1 MSTYLPEFMQKA
13 QAQLTAEAASLSRRG
28 FIKLTGLAGGGLV
41 LAMALSTT
49 ARKATAQPSGAAN
62 FDANPY
68 VQIQPNGKIVL
79 FAKNPDVGQGVKT
92 SLPMIV
98 AEELDAA
105 WADVEVRQSVID
117 AALYGPQF
125 AGGSL
130 SIPMN
135 YDSLR
140 RAGATARAMLVAA
153 AAKNWNVPASELTTQ
168 NSTVRHAASN
178 RRATYGELAEVA
190 ATLPVPAAASV
201 TLKPNGSFRLLGT
214 RVTGVDNAKLVRG
227 EPLFGIDQRVPNM
240 LYATY
245 AKAPAIGARAVS
257 ANLDHIRTLRGVKNA
272 FIVAHQGDPISF
284 NPAAAAVLSGVAIV
298 ADSTWNA
305 MQAKKA
311 LDVQWDASQASSDS
325 WTGAVAQ
332 AKSLATK
339 PAASVLGEG
348 GNVETAFAAG
358 KTVEALYT
366 YHYVSHAD
374 LEPQNCTAWFKGD
387 SIEIWAP
394 TQTPQNA
401 VDAVAALLGLPK
413 EKVTLHQL
421 RGGGG
426 FGRRLAN
433 DSVVEAAYISK
444 QAGGIPVKV
453 QWSRED
459 DMAFDYYR
467 PGGFHAMKASVD
479 SAGKLS
485 AWQNHFITFSTDG
498 KVPVSSATI
507 DKAEFPA
514 NVLANQ
520 RMTQSM
526 IPSKIPTGP
535 WRAPGSNVIA
545 FCVQGFLNECAV
557 AANRDYAQFLVEL
570 MGEPRAT
577 PGGPFGGGLHT
588 GRAANVIKAVAE
600 RSGWGKTMPAGR
612 GLGLAFHFSHQGH
625 FAEVADVSVDA
636 SKKVT
641 VHKVWV
647 VADIGP
653 IVNLSTAENQCQGS
667 VIDALSTAM
676 GLKITFEGG
685 KVEQTN
691 FHQYPIVRIDKAPEI
706 DVHFLA
712 TDYPPTGCG
721 EPAFPPAA
729 PAIANAIF
737 AATGQRVRTLP
748 FSAEGY
754 SI

>member
-1 MSTYLPEFMQKA
+1 MSTLSA
-13 QAQLTAEAASLSRRG
+13 GVHAEAARAAHRLKPRRLSRRG

-41 LAMALSTT
+41 LAMSLSTT
-49 ARKATAQPSGAAN
+49 ARKASAQPSGAAT

-68 VQIQPNGKIVL
+68 VQIPADGKIVL

-98 AEELDAA
+98 AEELDAD

-135 YDSLR
+135 YDTLR

-153 AAKNWNVPASELTTQ
+153 AAKTWNVPASELTTE
-168 NSTVRHAASN
+168 NSACGTRPATAGRRTASSPKSPP
-178 RRATYGELAEVA
+178 RCPFPT
-190 ATLPVPAAASV
+190 AASV
-201 TLKPNGSFRLLGT
+201 TLKPKGSFRLLGT
-214 RVTGVDNAKLVRG
+214 RITGVDNAKLVRG
-227 EPLFGIDQRVPNM
+227 EPLFGIDQRVPDM
-240 LYATY
+240 LFATY

-284 NPAAAAVLSGVAIV
+284 NPAAAAMLSGVAIV

-311 LDVQWDASQASSDS
+311 LEVQWDASQASSDS
-325 WTGAVAQ
+325 WTSAVAQ

-339 PAASVLGEG
+339 PATEVLGEA
-348 GNVETAFAAG
+348 GNVAAAFSAG

-401 VDAVAALLGLPK
+401 VDAVAELLELPK

-433 DSVVEAAYISK
+433 DSVVEAAVISK

-453 QWSRED
+453 QWTRED

-467 PGGFHAMKASVD
+467 PGGFHSLKASVD
-479 SAGKLS
+479 TAGKLS

-498 KVPVSSATI
+498 KAPVSSATI
-507 DKAEFPA
+507 DKTEFPA

-520 RMTQSM
+520 RMAQSM
-526 IPSKIPTGP
+526 IRVEDSDG
-535 WRAPGSNVIA
+535 
-545 FCVQGFLNECAV
+545 AV
-557 AANRDYAQFLVEL
+557 ARAGQQRHRVLRAEL
-570 MGEPRAT
+570 LERMRRRGEARLRRLPASTSWVSRARR
-577 PGGPFGGGLHT
+577 
-588 GRAANVIKAVAE
+588 RAARSAAGCTRAVPRTSSRPWPRDRAGARRCRRAAGSGSRSTSATKGISPRSPTSASTRARRSRCT
-600 RSGWGKTMPAGR
+600 RSGSSPTSAR
-612 GLGLAFHFSHQGH
+612 S
-625 FAEVADVSVDA
+625 
-636 SKKVT
+636 
-641 VHKVWV
+641 
-647 VADIGP
+647 
-653 IVNLSTAENQCQGS
+653 ST
-667 VIDALSTAM
+667 
-676 GLKITFEGG
+676 
-685 KVEQTN
+685 
-691 FHQYPIVRIDKAPEI
+691 
-706 DVHFLA
+706 
-712 TDYPPTGCG
+712 
-721 EPAFPPAA
+721 
-729 PAIANAIF
+729 
-737 AATGQRVRTLP
+737 
-748 FSAEGY
+748 
-754 SI
+754 

>member
-1 MSTYLPEFMQKA
+1 MSVYLPDFMQKLA
-13 QAQLTAEAASLSRRG
+13 ARRAEEAAIVSRRG

-41 LAMALSTT
+41 LAVSLPRS
-49 ARKATAQPSGAAN
+49 ARRAFAQPSGATP
-62 FDANPY
+62 FEANPY
-68 VQIQPNGKIVL
+68 VQIEPSGKIVL
-79 FAKNPDVGQGVKT
+79 FAKNPEVGQGVKT

-98 AEELDAA
+98 AEELDAD
-105 WADVEVRQSVID
+105 WQQVEIRQSEID
-117 AALYGPQF
+117 ATRYGPQF

-135 YDSLR
+135 YESLR

-153 AAKNWNVPASELTTQ
+153 AAKTWNVPAAELTTEAGA
-168 NSTVRHAASN
+168 VRHAASN
-178 RRATYGELAEVA
+178 RRATYGELADVA
-190 ATLPVPAAASV
+190 ATLPVPEPSSV
-201 TLKPNGSFRLLGT
+201 MLKSKQSFRLLGK
-214 RVTGVDNAKLVRG
+214 RVTGVDNARLVRG
-227 EPLFGIDQRVPNM
+227 EPLFGIDQRVPGM
-240 LYATY
+240 LYATF

-257 ANLDHIRTLRGVKNA
+257 ANLDRIRTLRGVKNA
-272 FIVAHQGDPISF
+272 FIVAHQGDPLAF
-284 NPAAAAVLSGVAIV
+284 NPAGAAVLSGVAIV

-305 MQAKKA
+305 LQAKNA
-311 LDVQWDASQASSDS
+311 LQVQWDEAQASKDS
-325 WTGAVAQ
+325 WKRAVAE
-332 AKSLATK
+332 AKSLAAK
-339 PAASVLGEG
+339 PAAEVLGEG
-348 GNVETAFAAG
+348 GNVEAAFASG
-358 KTVEALYT
+358 KTVEGFYT

-433 DSVVEAAYISK
+433 DSVCEAALISK
-444 QAGGIPVKV
+444 QAGNVPVKV
-453 QWSRED
+453 QWTRED

-467 PGGFHAMKASVD
+467 PGGFQALKAAVD
-479 SAGKLS
+479 DAGKLT
-485 AWQNHFITFSTDG
+485 AWQNHFITFTMDG
-498 KVPVSSATI
+498 KAPVSAATI

-514 NVLANQ
+514 NVVANQ
-520 RMTQSM
+520 RMAQSM
-526 IPSKIPTGP
+526 IPSRIPTGP

-545 FCVQGFLNECAV
+545 FCTQSFLHECAV
-557 AANRDYAQFLVEL
+557 AANRDYVDFLVEV

-577 PGGPFGGGLHT
+577 GAGPFGGGLHT
-588 GRAANVIKAVAE
+588 GRAVNVIKAVAE
-600 RSGWGKTMPAGR
+600 RANWGRTLPRGR

-625 FAEVADVSVDA
+625 FAEVAEVSVDA
-636 SKKVT
+636 SKKVA

-653 IVNLSTAENQCQGS
+653 IVNLSSAENQCQGS

-676 GLKITFEGG
+676 GLKITFENGRA
-685 KVEQTN
+685 EQTN

-706 DVHFLA
+706 DVHFLD
-712 TDYPPTGCG
+712 TDYAPTGCG

-729 PAIANAIF
+729 PAIANAIY
-737 AATGQRVRTLP
+737 AATGQRIRTLP
-748 FSAEGY
+748 FSEEGY
-754 SI
+754 SV